1 LSSASLGRELAG
13 ISTNWFSLLTAEA
26 LKKYLK
32 LATDG
37 EHAREVRQ
45 MPEYLAATKTLAEN
59 TNETKKN

>member
-1 LSSASLGRELAG
+1 VLQ
-13 ISTNWFSLLTAEA
+13 IWFSLLTSEA

-32 LATDG
+32 LAPDG

-59 TNETKKN
+59 TNKTKKN

>member
-1 LSSASLGRELAG
+1 LVLITYRRSLKE
-13 ISTNWFSLLTAEA
+13 ISE
-26 LKKYLK
+26 

-45 MPEYLAATKTLAEN
+45 MPEYLATTKTLAEN